1 MALRINGKDSPLTQS
16 GEEPASSRKISQI
29 IRFSSQYLQ
38 GKDEALNLA
47 LLTFFS
53 RGHLLIEDFPGL
65 GKTTLAIAIAKVLG
79 LSFGRIQCT
88 SDLLPSDITGLSIY
102 NKNTGEFEFHP
113 GPIFNNIVLVDEINR
128 ATPKTQSA
136 LLEAMGE
143 KQTTLE
149 GKTYKLPNPFFV
161 IATQNPVEQFGT
173 FPLPESQMDRFMM
186 KIGIGYPTRGA
197 EKEILQ
203 VGSRREEL
211 YSIEPML
218 NREEV
223 LRIQGDIRERVF
235 VSEKILDYI
244 LDIVEATRNNKH
256 ILAGISTRG
265 ILTITAAAKTNAY
278 FNGRDFVIPED
289 IREITRHTVPHRV
302 IFREEFENLDKWGTI
317 QALLEQIPVPA

>member
-1 MALRINGKDSPLTQS
+1 MALGISGKGSPLS
-16 GEEPASSRKISQI
+16 PSREEQGTSQKISRI
-29 IRFSSQYLQ
+29 IQFSSQYLH
-38 GKDEALNLA
+38 GKDEALKLA

-79 LSFGRIQCT
+79 LNFGRIQCT
-88 SDLLPSDITGLSIY
+88 SDLLPTDITGLSIF
-102 NKNTGEFEFHP
+102 NKNAGEFEFHP

-143 KQTTLE
+143 KQTTIE

-197 EKEILQ
+197 EREILQ

-211 YSIEPML
+211 YSIEPMM

-223 LRIQGDIRERVF
+223 LRIQEDIRETVF
-235 VSEKILDYI
+235 VSEKILEYL
-244 LDIVEATRNNKH
+244 LDIVEGTRKSSY

-265 ILTITAAAKTNAY
+265 VLAITGVAKTNAY
-278 FNGRDFVIPED
+278 FSGRDFVIPED
-289 IREITRHTVPHRV
+289 IKDVARHTIPHRV
-302 IFREEFENLDKWGTI
+302 IFREEFENLDKWGIIQTI
-317 QALLEQIPVPA
+317 VEQIAVPA